1 MSGVEQRTFSLL
13 DRTMDDR
20 NSTLAVYILLY
31 SLPCTATTIY
41 YMPSAVRLSA
51 RFSLDSNGMIAKN
64 CNDVLWGADV
74 AAILL

>member
-1 MSGVEQRTFSLL
+1 MCSTFGWN
-13 DRTMDDR
+13 R
-20 NSTLAVYILLY
+20 NSLRLFQRGFVRRSPVLSYFLKHR
-31 SLPCTATTIY
+31 
-41 YMPSAVRLSA
+41 SARTHEPLKARA